1 MKPLARWLPAVVL
14 AGLLL
19 APAAARAQEL
29 GGRAYFTYG
38 AVSLASSDTFS
49 AVADTSRA
57 MSLGGGIQV
66 TGLWRSLFVDVGV
79 SRQSLDGTRVFVFEN
94 VVYPLDLPLDVSFR
108 PVDVVT
114 GWRFDRRRY
123 SPYVGGGLSLVN
135 YNESSSFARA
145 GDDVSER
152 GTGYVLLAG
161 VDVPAWR
168 FLVLG
173 AELRYRAVSGVL
185 GERGAS
191 AAFGEDQLGGVQYS
205 IRMSVPF

>member
-1 MKPLARWLPAVVL
+1 MTPMARWLAGVVL
-14 AGLLL
+14 AGLFLS
-19 APAAARAQEL
+19 PAAARAQAP
-29 GGRAYFTYG
+29 GVRAYFTYG
-38 AVSLASSDTFS
+38 AVSLASSETFK
-49 AVADTSRA
+49 AVADTNKA
-57 MSLGGGIQV
+57 TSLGGGAQV
-66 TGLWRSLFVDVGV
+66 TGLWRSLFLDVGV

-94 VVYPLDLPLDVSFR
+94 VVYPLDIPLDVSFT
-108 PVDVVT
+108 PVDVVA

-123 SPYVGGGLSLVN
+123 SPYVGGGLSLVS

-173 AELRYRAVSGVL
+173 GELRYRAVSGVL

-191 AAFGEDQLGGVQYS
+191 AVFGEDQLGGIQYS
-205 IRMSVPF
+205 LRMSVPF